1 MRARRRFLRPGHQ
14 TQFGSS
20 QSLAIMSSSHGKQQA
35 LLQLMTSHP
44 ALLDSLDADL
54 LASITL
60 ASSPKDTKS
69 GKPKAT
75 RPKPSKQASTRET
88 SLLTPRQ
95 SVRLYSAQEAA
106 TASRRGAERKPPAM
120 PSPPLSASSSSSS
133 TSSADVKYTQPAATT
148 RARAMQATA
157 RYDPEPL
164 PTAASVDNNYSMAD
178 VAGLVHHP
186 SVYET
191 LKHAMRSKK
200 KARKQIPRPPAAR
213 NMAMAPVELER
224 ETSFSGDEAS
234 GAEMD
239 PRDDNDTDSEDLS
252 ASSSGR
258 KKHHQ
263 AAGTASSQLTL
274 DYRCFVSRKQWIPHS
289 ERKSCYVCTR
299 DFNVLRKRHSCRMC
313 GEVICSRCSVF
324 KTVDL
329 PIAEN
334 KMRICS
340 CCFFDYRKKRKA
352 LLKNQEDEGSIAAT
366 TTTAAGAISARSLA
380 VEQSMAVIEEDLPQS
395 SDDYAS
401 QLTSSTLGWLNS
413 SAASSVVSTATIS
426 SSPAPSRCD
435 SDLSSRTASDYS
447 RSSESFSSGDV
458 TLMSYASS
466 SSLSSQRSIEEE
478 LEAALKAKQ
487 LEREVEAS
495 RQRIE
500 DLETQIQS
508 QEAQKDQL
516 TRTQQSQLDEARSM
530 IKVLQDK
537 LQQQEL
543 SAKRAA
549 ATRDS
554 ICLTKMRQTEIYSN
568 SDDES
573 RALKKKL
580 KILER
585 QLEQAGINVAE
596 VIPYEVA
603 KAKVSEISKRLQEI
617 GSSEAVLEDKQ
628 AQAAARKEYYI
639 LEQAMEKYNTA
650 LMMTD
655 EYIEE
660 EKRKELLWEQTH
672 CEANERAVR
681 LLRSAIPVEI
691 AQLSEKDLK
700 ALQTPSGVPFPAELA
715 RRLKRTNILQL
726 IRVDPATIAKM
737 HPSVIEGYR
746 ANGLS
751 LLERRALHHVL
762 QQPFQQWKK
771 QQKEEMS
778 QKKYVWYLKLKAT
791 LTAAVASYDR
801 HVEMSEGPDNVQAH
815 VCSSLGMAC
824 PVKAEDKMEALYAI
838 GLGFPE
844 TEQYLVQEIIKS
856 DPEGA
861 GEKALLE
868 AQAHAR
874 ELVANE
880 RQRMLK
886 AHYKMN
892 IRMVAQAVGALEEMD
907 IAIEALRMLDDS
919 FQYPHDTSEATNGGG
934 DNAQLAT
941 CNTLLQRVR
950 ELLLVMAKRAGI
962 CLSGKYNPSNDEPDS
977 RSVLEAQLTDKHL
990 DLLQSLLE
998 DIHALCLQ
1006 ETSPWRAKGSTV
1018 SLGAYKYVDDLLCV
1032 MRAKNASL
1040 LANAEE
1046 AAANSKPTD
1055 KRMPWKDR
1063 PVSSTVANADAVA
1076 SNGTEPAD
1084 ASSTV
1089 VSAGPA
1095 AVVAERP
1102 AAAVLPAS
1110 AMMFSAIKA
1119 RRKQAMVERSASCPD
1134 PSAVSETT
1142 RAAMPALP
1150 KPNDLLAAIRSRQ
1163 LKATTTT
1170 ESDSEPTAANTA

>member
-1 MRARRRFLRPGHQ
+1 MRCFFFFSTECAANALAPALFAAD
-14 TQFGSS
+14 S
-20 QSLAIMSSSHGKQQA
+20 QPAIRDFSVAIMSSSHGKQQA

-60 ASSPKDTKS
+60 ASSPKDK
-69 GKPKAT
+69 KKAKAT
-75 RPKPSKQASTRET
+75 RPQSKQASTGDT
-88 SLLTPRQ
+88 SLLTPRE

-106 TASRRGAERKPPAM
+106 TASRRGPRKPPVI
-120 PSPPLSASSSSSS
+120 PSPSLSVSSSSSS
-133 TSSADVKYTQPAATT
+133 SSADGGALTAP
-148 RARAMQATA
+148 RPRAMQAAVRT
-157 RYDPEPL
+157 DFEPV
-164 PTAASVDNNYSMAD
+164 PAVAGSYSMAD
-178 VAGLVHHP
+178 IAGLVHHP

-200 KARKQIPRPPAAR
+200 KTRKQIPRPPAR
-213 NMAMAPVELER
+213 NMALAPVQLER

-234 GAEMD
+234 SAEMD
-239 PRDDNDTDSEDLS
+239 TGDNDTDSEDLG
-252 ASSSGR
+252 SSSVVR
-258 KKHHQ
+258 EK
-263 AAGTASSQLTL
+263 AAVSPMVL
-274 DYRCFVSRKQWIPHS
+274 DYRCFVSRTQWIPHS

-324 KTVDL
+324 KSVDL

-334 KMRICS
+334 RMRICS
-340 CCFFDYRKKRKA
+340 CCFFDYRKKKKT
-352 LLKNQEDEGSIAAT
+352 LLKNEAEDGST
-366 TTTAAGAISARSLA
+366 STTAAAAVAGRSLTG
-380 VEQSMAVIEEDLPQS
+380 EQSMAVIEEDQPQS

-413 SAASSVVSTATIS
+413 SASALTS
-426 SSPAPSRCD
+426 SSPVPSRCD

-458 TLMSYASS
+458 TLLSCASS

-495 RQRIE
+495 RKRIE

-508 QEAQKDQL
+508 QETHKDQL

-530 IKVLQDK
+530 IKILQDK
-537 LQQQEL
+537 LHEQEL

-603 KAKVSEISKRLQEI
+603 KAKVDEISKRLQEI
-617 GSSEAVLEDKQ
+617 GSSEIVLEDKQ

-672 CEANERAVR
+672 SEANERAVR

-700 ALQTPSGVPFPAELA
+700 TLETPSGVPFPAELA

-791 LTAAVASYDR
+791 LTAAVTSYDR
-801 HVEMSEGPDNVQAH
+801 HVAMSEGPDNAQVH

-838 GLGFPE
+838 GLGFPD

-861 GEKALLE
+861 GEKALQE
-868 AQAHAR
+868 AQAQAR

-880 RQRMLK
+880 RQRQLK

-907 IAIEALRMLDDS
+907 IAIEALRSLDDS
-919 FQYPHDTSEATNGGG
+919 FQYPDDTREATNNS
-934 DNAQLAT
+934 DKTQLET
-941 CNTLLQRVR
+941 FNTLLQRVR
-950 ELLLVMAKRAGI
+950 ELLLLMAKRAGI
-962 CLSGKYNPSNDEPDS
+962 CLSGKYDPSNDEPDS
-977 RSVLEAQLTDKHL
+977 RSVLEAQLTDEHL

-1032 MRAKNASL
+1032 VRAKNASL
-1040 LANAEE
+1040 SANADE
-1046 AAANSKPTD
+1046 AITSVPSSKPAN
-1055 KRMPWKDR
+1055 KRVPWKDR
-1063 PVSSTVANADAVA
+1063 PMVFSSVADSEAVS
-1076 SNGTEPAD
+1076 SNGTETVE
-1084 ASSTV
+1084 ASSSTADSGNPDEV
-1089 VSAGPA
+1089 VIEQLA
-1095 AVVAERP
+1095 A
-1102 AAAVLPAS
+1102 PAS
-1110 AMMFSAIKA
+1110 AMMFSAIRA
-1119 RRKQAMVERSASCPD
+1119 RRKQAMAERSTSSPD
-1134 PSAVSETT
+1134 PSAVKEPT
-1142 RAAMPALP
+1142 RPAMPALA

-1163 LKATTTT
+1163 LKSSATAV
-1170 ESDSEPTAANTA
+1170 SDSEATAANTA

>member
-1 MRARRRFLRPGHQ
+1 
-14 TQFGSS
+14 
-20 QSLAIMSSSHGKQQA
+20 MSSSHGKQQA

-60 ASSPKDTKS
+60 ASSPKDTKNA
-69 GKPKAT
+69 KTKAM
-75 RPKPSKQASTRET
+75 RPKTKQASTHET

-106 TASRRGAERKPPAM
+106 TASRRGGERKPPVI
-120 PSPPLSASSSSSS
+120 PSPSLSGSSSSSS
-133 TSSADVKYTQPAATT
+133 TSSVDVKRTYAQPAAAT
-148 RARAMQATA
+148 RARAMQTTV
-157 RYDPEPL
+157 RYDPEPS
-164 PTAASVDNNYSMAD
+164 PAVTASVDSYSMAD

-200 KARKQIPRPPAAR
+200 KVRKQIPRPPTCT
-213 NMAMAPVELER
+213 MAMAPVELER

-239 PRDDNDTDSEDLS
+239 PREDNDTDSEDLG
-252 ASSSGR
+252 ASSSGC
-258 KKHHQ
+258 KKYQ
-263 AAGTASSQLTL
+263 AARAASEMTL

-289 ERKSCYVCTR
+289 DRKSCYVCTR

-324 KTVDL
+324 KAVDL

-352 LLKNQEDEGSIAAT
+352 LLKNQVEEGSASMTEAAVAA
-366 TTTAAGAISARSLA
+366 AAGASARSLA
-380 VEQSMAVIEEDLPQS
+380 VEQSMAVIEEDQPQP

-401 QLTSSTLGWLNS
+401 QLTSSTLGWLNN
-413 SAASSVVSTATIS
+413 SAASSAVSAAMIS

-458 TLMSYASS
+458 TLMSYAFS

-508 QEAQKDQL
+508 QEAHKDQL

-530 IKVLQDK
+530 IKILQDK

-617 GSSEAVLEDKQ
+617 GSSEVVLEDKQ
-628 AQAAARKEYYI
+628 AQTAARKEYYI

-681 LLRSAIPVEI
+681 LLRSAIPIEI
-691 AQLSEKDLK
+691 AQLSEKDLRTLK
-700 ALQTPSGVPFPAELA
+700 TPSGVAFPAELA
-715 RRLKRTNILQL
+715 RRVKRTNILQL

-762 QQPFQQWKK
+762 QQPSQQWKK

-801 HVEMSEGPDNVQAH
+801 HVEMSEGPDNAQAH

-907 IAIEALRMLDDS
+907 IAIEALRILDDS
-919 FQYPHDTSEATNGGG
+919 FQYPHDASGATNGGG
-934 DNAQLAT
+934 NAQLAT

-950 ELLLVMAKRAGI
+950 ELLLVMAKRAGV
-962 CLSGKYNPSNDEPDS
+962 CLSGKYDPSNDEPDS
-977 RSVLEAQLTDKHL
+977 RSVLEAQLTAKHL
-990 DLLQSLLE
+990 DLLESLLE

-1032 MRAKNASL
+1032 MRAKNVLL
-1040 LANAEE
+1040 LANADE
-1046 AAANSKPTD
+1046 AGANSKPTD
-1055 KRMPWKDR
+1055 KRVPWKDR
-1063 PVSSTVANADAVA
+1063 PVSSPAADADAV
-1076 SNGTEPAD
+1076 SSKGTESAD
-1084 ASSTV
+1084 ASSTA
-1089 VSAGPA
+1089 VSSGPA
-1095 AVVAERP
+1095 AVVVERP

-1119 RRKQAMVERSASCPD
+1119 RRKKAMVERSASCPD
-1134 PSAVSETT
+1134 PSATSETT
-1142 RAAMPALP
+1142 RPAMPALP

-1163 LKATTTT
+1163 LKSTTTA